1 MPPALIMWVHLLAA
15 IAWIG
20 GMLFLWLVLNPML
33 DRISPG
39 PEGEKIRVQVK
50 DRFRTV
56 RWIALLTLL
65 GTGVFNLIHEGN
77 SARLDSEWGV
87 YLSVKLLLVA
97 AAMGLS
103 GVNDF
108 MLYTDPSDSSS
119 SKSRV
124 KEGIEGIVFL
134 LGLTIVWVAVY
145 MSHS

>member
-1 MPPALIMWVHLLAA
+1 MPPTLIMWFHLLAA

-20 GMLFLWLVLNPML
+20 GMLFQWLVLNPVL
-33 DRISPG
+33 DKFFPD
-39 PEGEKIRVQVK
+39 PEGEKIRVRVGE
-50 DRFRTV
+50 RFRTI

-108 MLYTDPSDSSS
+108 MLYPAHGGSIP
-119 SKSRV
+119 SKSRL
-124 KEGIEGIVFL
+124 KEGVEGIIFL
-134 LGLTIVWVAVY
+134 LGLMIVWVAVY